1 MDRLRI
7 VIAEDHAIVREGTRE
22 ILEHDPSLVVVGE
35 AADGPTAMTL
45 VAELQPDVILLDLG
59 LPILNGI
66 EVTRRLRA
74 SPPAPRILILSAYDD
89 DDYLM
94 AAMSAG
100 ADGYLLKTAHAKDVI
115 AALHTVVSGEVV
127 LDRDLAQR
135 VLAMARRAAPS
146 SGLLTR
152 RELEVLRLAAT
163 GLRTKEIASGVG
175 LSQRTVEAHL
185 TSIYTKLGVSN
196 RTEAIRRASARGW
209 LSDPGDPF
217 LP

>member
-1 MDRLRI
+1 MDRIRI
-7 VIAEDHAIVREGTRE
+7 LIAEDHAIVREGTRE
-22 ILEHDPSLVVVGE
+22 ILERDPSLVVVGE
-35 AADGPTAMTL
+35 AADGPSAMTL
-45 VAELQPDVILLDLG
+45 AAELQPDVVLLDLG

-74 SPPAPRILILSAYDD
+74 TLPAPRILILSAYDD
-89 DDYLM
+89 DDYLL

-127 LDRDLAQR
+127 LDGDLAQR
-135 VLAMARRAAPS
+135 VLAMARRAVPS

-163 GLRTKEIASGVG
+163 GLRTKEIASGVR

-185 TSIYTKLGVSN
+185 TSIYNKLGVSN
-196 RTEAIRRASARGW
+196 RTEAIRRANARGW
-209 LSDPGDPF
+209 LPDPGDP
-217 LP
+217 LMP

>member
-1 MDRLRI
+1 MDRISIL
-7 VIAEDHAIVREGTRE
+7 IAEDHAIVREGTRE
-22 ILEHDPSLVVVGE
+22 ILERDPSLVVVGE
-35 AADGPTAMTL
+35 AADGRSAITL
-45 VAELQPDVILLDLG
+45 AAELLPDVILLDLG

-74 SPPAPRILILSAYDD
+74 SPPTPRILILSAYDD
-89 DDYLM
+89 DDYLL

-127 LDRDLAQR
+127 LDGVLAQR
-135 VLAMARRAAPS
+135 VLALARRAAPS
-146 SGLLTR
+146 TGLLTR

-185 TSIYTKLGVSN
+185 TSIYNKLGVSN
-196 RTEAIRRASARGW
+196 RTEAIRRANARGW
-209 LSDPGDPF
+209 LSDPGDP
-217 LP
+217 LTP